1 MRSIT
6 VTNDTK
12 FDFKL
17 KKENKSHVELETPQ
31 MLQLDKRK
39 DVQ

>member
-1 MRSIT
+1 MRSIIT
-6 VTNDTK
+6 TNSSK
-12 FDFKL
+12 FGFKL
-17 KKENKSHVELETPQ
+17 KKENKSQVKHETPQ